1 MDVCEAKAP
10 ESCDGRLWHR
20 RPSPRCETQCD
31 KLVVTADYFLENLL
45 RTVVPVR
52 TDIERLLRGK
62 RMDGPAAEFLY
73 VSAPDFE
80 ERL

>member
-1 MDVCEAKAP
+1 MDLCEAKAP

-52 TDIERLLRGK
+52 TDIE
-62 RMDGPAAEFLY
+62 
-73 VSAPDFE
+73 
-80 ERL
+80 